1 MRQIGLLVLAAALIG
16 AAPAFAQSETEQFQ
30 EGGSAM
36 LAAQREVTQRNIDM
50 ATKAL
55 QAKDYKTARKYAQ
68 SVTRADPK
76 RIESWLLL
84 GAAQQGLEDWQGA
97 RATYTRAVRM
107 VPSHPEAR
115 AGLGVAYART
125 ADPKAT
131 VQLAWLDAKL
141 KECAGCWQASQLT
154 KFRTD
159 IEIAIR
165 ETPPPAA
172 KGS

>member
-1 MRQIGLLVLAAALIG
+1 MRQIGLLVFAAALI
-16 AAPAFAQSETEQFQ
+16 ATPALAQSETEQFQ

-55 QAKDYKTARKYAQ
+55 RAKDYKTARKYAQ

-84 GAAQQGLEDWQGA
+84 GAAQQGLEDWKGA

-131 VQLAWLDAKL
+131 LQLAWIDAKL

-154 KFRTD
+154 KFKTD

-165 ETPPPAA
+165 ETSPGA

>member
-1 MRQIGLLVLAAALIG
+1 MRWIGVAAAS
-16 AAPAFAQSETEQFQ
+16 AALLCGPAWGQSETELY
-30 EGGSAM
+30 EGGGTAL
-36 LAAQREVTQRNIDM
+36 LAAQREVTQRNIEM

-84 GAAQQGLEDWQGA
+84 GAAQQGLEDWKGA

-131 VQLAWLDAKL
+131 VQLAWIDAKL
-141 KECAGCWQASQLT
+141 KECAGCWQSGQLARF
-154 KFRTD
+154 KTD
-159 IEIAIR
+159 IETAIR
-165 ETPPPAA
+165 ETPA

>member
-1 MRQIGLLVLAAALIG
+1 MRRIGLVMAAALVIAG
-16 AAPAFAQSETEQFQ
+16 PAWSQSETELY
-30 EGGSAM
+30 ESGANA
-36 LAAQREVTQRNIDM
+36 LAGAQRDVIQENIAR
-50 ATKAL
+50 ATRAL

-84 GAAQQGLEDWQGA
+84 GAAQQGLEDWKGA
-97 RATYTRAVRM
+97 RITYTRAVRM
-107 VPSHPEAR
+107 APVHPEAR

-131 VQLAWLDAKL
+131 VQLAWIDARL
-141 KECAGCWQASQLT
+141 KECAGCWQSGQLA
-154 KFRTD
+154 KFKADVET
-159 IEIAIR
+159 AIR
-165 ETPPPAA
+165 ETPVPAG